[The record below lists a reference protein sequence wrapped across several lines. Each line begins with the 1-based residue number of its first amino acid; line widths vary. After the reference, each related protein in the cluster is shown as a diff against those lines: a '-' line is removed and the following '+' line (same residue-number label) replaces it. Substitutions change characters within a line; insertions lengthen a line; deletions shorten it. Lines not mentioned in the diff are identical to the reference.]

1 MPEDPNIPGGAMRI
15 RAYPSPR
22 RVALAGLVSTG
33 LVSAPMLAGLAGSAA
48 FYLRPLA
55 TLRTLSRVGLRL
67 SGASERKAKVDGLPV
82 RYFEASPSSSPMGEE
97 PIVLLH
103 GIGDSAETWA
113 RMMPALARGRR
124 VISPDLAGFGRTPV
138 PPEGMSLSVLVRY
151 LAGLLDSLGVG
162 RAVLVGNSLGGAV
175 ALRYAA
181 DNPDRVGRLFLLDSA
196 GLLDGV
202 PPELEPETREE
213 ARELARISFGPEAPM
228 PNFFLDDL
236 VRWARNPAHRAYLRS
251 EEPTDV
257 RGDLGRIQAPTTVIW
272 GEQDRL
278 VPPEHGRTIRD
289 GIPGSE
295 LIVLPGVA
303 HVPQLQAPEE
313 VLRIIAERLAGG

>member
-1 MPEDPNIPGGAMRI
+1 MRMGT
-15 RAYPSPR
+15 YPTPR
-22 RVALAGLVSTG
+22 RIALAGLISSG

-55 TLRTLSRVGLRL
+55 TLRALSRVGLRL
-67 SGASERKAKVDGLPV
+67 SGAAERKAKVDGLRV
-82 RYFEASPSSSPMGEE
+82 RYFEASPDPSPPVGEA
-97 PIVLLH
+97 IVLLH
-103 GIGDSAETWA
+103 GLGDSAETWA

-124 VISPDLAGFGRTPV
+124 VLAPDLAGFGRTPA
-138 PPEGMSLSVLVRY
+138 PREGMRLSVLVRY
-151 LAGLLDSLGVG
+151 LAGFLDSLGVR
-162 RAVLVGNSLGGAV
+162 RAILVGNSLGGAV
-175 ALRYAA
+175 AIRYAA
-181 DNPDRVGRLFLLDSA
+181 ENPGRVERLFLLDSA
-196 GLLDGV
+196 GLLERV
-202 PPELEPETREE
+202 LPELEPKTREE
-213 ARELARISFGPEAPM
+213 ARELARISFGPEARM

-257 RGDLGRIQAPTTVIW
+257 RGDLGRIQAPTTVVW

-278 VPPEHGRTIRD
+278 VPPEHGRVLRD

-303 HVPQLQAPEE
+303 HVPQLQVPEE
-313 VLRIIAERLAGG
+313 VLRIMAERLPPAGD

>member
-1 MPEDPNIPGGAMRI
+1 MKV

-33 LVSAPMLAGLAGSAA
+33 LVSGPMLAGLAGSAA

-67 SGASERKAKVDGLPV
+67 SGAVERKARVDGLPV
-82 RYFEASPSSSPMGEE
+82 RYFEASPDPAPTGEE
-97 PIVLLH
+97 AIVLLH
-103 GIGDSAETWA
+103 GLGDSAETWV
-113 RMMPALARGRR
+113 RTMPALARGRR
-124 VISPDLAGFGRTPV
+124 VLAPDLAGFGRTPV
-138 PPEGMSLSVLVRY
+138 PREGMRLSVLVRY
-151 LAGLLDSLGVG
+151 LAGFLDSLGVE
-162 RAVLVGNSLGGAV
+162 RAILVGNSLGGAV
-175 ALRYAA
+175 AIRYAA
-181 DNPDRVGRLFLLDSA
+181 DNPDRVERLFLLDSA

-202 PPELEPETREE
+202 PPELEPKTREE
-213 ARELARISFGPEAPM
+213 ARELARISFGPEARM

-251 EEPTDV
+251 DEPTDV
-257 RGDLGRIQAPTTVIW
+257 RGDLGRIRAPTTIIW

-278 VPPEHGRTIRD
+278 VPPEHGTALRD

-303 HVPQLQAPEE
+303 HVPQIQAPEG
-313 VLRIIAERLAGG
+313 VLQIMSERLVPGGV